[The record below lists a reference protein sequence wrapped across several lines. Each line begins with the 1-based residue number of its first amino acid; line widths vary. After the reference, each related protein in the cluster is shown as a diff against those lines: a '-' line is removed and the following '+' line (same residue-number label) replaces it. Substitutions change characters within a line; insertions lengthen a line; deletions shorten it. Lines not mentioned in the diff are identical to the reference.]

1 MFEIGFSELVLVMII
16 GLIVLGP
23 ERLPVAVKTV
33 AGWIR
38 AMRTLASTVQNE
50 LTKEL
55 KLQELQDSLKKVEQ
69 SANLQNISPELKASM
84 DELRSATE
92 AIARS
97 YQDIISPN
105 QHDSIK
111 QDEDK
116 LVNDVNQANSAEQT
130 SEPEQKLNELAP
142 QEEQRAN
149 TIENQATLSI
159 DPDVDV
165 SSSSNKSEADR

>member
-84 DELRSATE
+84 EELRSATE

-97 YQDIISPN
+97 YQDIISSDQP
-105 QHDSIK
+105 DSIK
-111 QDEDK
+111 QNEHD
-116 LVNDVNQANSAEQT
+116 LVKDVNQEAFEEQT
-130 SEPEQKLNELAP
+130 SNQKVNQSVPQKEQ
-142 QEEQRAN
+142 QVN
-149 TIENQATLSI
+149 TIANQATLPT
-159 DPDVDV
+159 DPDIEV
-165 SSSSNKSEADR
+165 STSSNKPEASR

>member
-69 SANLQNISPELKASM
+69 NANLQNISPELKASM
-84 DELRSATE
+84 EELRSATE

-97 YQDIISPN
+97 YQDIISSDRS
-105 QHDSIK
+105 DSI
-111 QDEDK
+111 ERNEHK
-116 LVNDVNQANSAEQT
+116 LVNDVNQVLPAEQT
-130 SEPEQKLNELAP
+130 SKQEVNESIP
-142 QEEQRAN
+142 QEVQQAN
-149 TIENQATLSI
+149 IIDNQTTLSA
-159 DPDVDV
+159 DLDVEV
-165 SSSSNKSEADR
+165 PPSSNKPEAGR